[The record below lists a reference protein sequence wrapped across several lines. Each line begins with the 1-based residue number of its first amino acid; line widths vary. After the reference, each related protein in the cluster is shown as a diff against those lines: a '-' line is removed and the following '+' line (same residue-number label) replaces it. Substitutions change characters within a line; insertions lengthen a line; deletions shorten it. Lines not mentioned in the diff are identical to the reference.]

1 MCPFPVLL
9 YRWREGKLNGY
20 NFSSENTEG
29 TKCFFEVRLPYEQQ
43 EENDTV
49 NEQNCYHI

>member
-1 MCPFPVLL
+1 M
-9 YRWREGKLNGY
+9 WKIREGNNK
-20 NFSSENTEG
+20 NTEG
-29 TKCFFEVRLPYEQQ
+29 TKFFFEVRLPYEQQ